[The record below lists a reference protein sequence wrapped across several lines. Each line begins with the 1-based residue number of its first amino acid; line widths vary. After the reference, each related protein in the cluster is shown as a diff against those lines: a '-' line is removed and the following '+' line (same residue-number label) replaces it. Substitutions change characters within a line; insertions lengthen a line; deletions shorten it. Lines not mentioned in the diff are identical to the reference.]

1 MNARSQTMRNTL
13 FSSVGIYTEYFLGM
27 LVSIIVA
34 RHLGPAHFG
43 TYSLVVWM
51 VGIGVTATNSG
62 SATAVTKFVAELRG
76 AGREDLIAP
85 MLQHLRRLQLY
96 FLVAVAAI
104 GACVLTFG
112 GDRLA
117 PNLNHLGLFALLVI
131 AVSLRAPYMFN
142 VNVAKGFENF
152 RATATIAAVAT
163 PLNLA
168 MVVVAWWVDAPVEG
182 FLLIYAIS
190 SAVFYV
196 ISRLQV
202 RRMMPAVAST
212 EPLPADLLRRLHRH
226 IRIVAVMVTVGF
238 LMASEMEVAF
248 LTFYGNTAAAG
259 QFKVAYQLAGG
270 ASLLVPGV
278 FAAVLLPMM
287 ASALSQGKEVAVRR
301 FAASTAYLALL
312 AIPLIAFGIVFASP
326 TIRLLYG
333 NAYLAAA
340 PVFAICLLGG
350 GLGSISQAATSL
362 LVSADHQHSMLY
374 VYILCGVLKF
384 SLDAVLIGSYG
395 LNGAMVA
402 YMIVSLV
409 WFVTNMGLGM
419 RISGA
424 RMPYARVARI
434 VLAGA
439 LAGLLVVPLREVSP
453 PLLALAIGGP
463 LLVAAYALL
472 TVCLGCWSRADLD
485 YLKGLHDKLARGR
498 PRAIGQLLG
507 WASDRAR
514 RAES

>member
-1 MNARSQTMRNTL
+1 MRNTL

-76 AGREDLIAP
+76 AGREDLVVP
-85 MLQHLRRLQLY
+85 LLKHLRRLQLY

-112 GDRLA
+112 GERLA
-117 PNLNHLGLFALLVI
+117 PGLNHLGLFGLLVV

-152 RATATIAAVAT
+152 RATATIAAIAT
-163 PLNLA
+163 PLNLT
-168 MVVVAWWVDAPVEG
+168 MVIIAWWIDAPVEG
-182 FLLIYAIS
+182 FLTIYAIS
-190 SAVFYV
+190 SAVFYL
-196 ISRLQV
+196 ISRQQIA
-202 RRMMPAVAST
+202 RMMPAVTKQEA
-212 EPLPADLLRRLHRH
+212 LPPDLLRRLHRH

-248 LTFYGNTAAAG
+248 LTFYGNVAAAG

-287 ASALSQGKEVAVRR
+287 ANALSQGKEVAVRR
-301 FAASTAYLALL
+301 FSASTAYLAIL
-312 AIPLIAFGIVFASP
+312 AIPLIGFGIVFASP
-326 TIRLLYG
+326 TIHLLYG
-333 NAYLAAA
+333 SAYVAAA

-350 GLGSISQAATSL
+350 GLGAIAQAASSL
-362 LVSADHQHSMLY
+362 LISADHQHSMLY
-374 VYILCGVLKF
+374 VYLLCGILKF
-384 SLDAVLIGSYG
+384 SLDVVLISNYG
-395 LNGAMVA
+395 LTGAMVA
-402 YMIVSLV
+402 YIIVSVV
-409 WFVTNMGLGM
+409 WFATNMALGL
-419 RISGA
+419 RVSGA
-424 RMPYARVARI
+424 RMPWERLARI
-434 VLAGA
+434 A
-439 LAGLLVVPLREVSP
+439 LAGVLAALLVVPLRGVSP
-453 PLLALAIGGP
+453 ALLALALGGP
-463 LLVAAYALL
+463 LLCVAYALL

-485 YLKGLHDKLARGR
+485 YLHGLHQQLARGR
-498 PRAIGQLLG
+498 PRAIGSLLM
-507 WASDRAR
+507 WASARAR
-514 RAES
+514 KAEA